1 MDPKSGNEYQNIHD
15 THNTQNIYDQRY
27 VINDDSVCNHLTT
40 IYDHISSEEIC
51 QDCGI
56 VINDQPEFY
65 ENNDEHFDRLLLAER
80 EVSNTFNDFTVRGIL
95 SSRMNNKNVDHL
107 GQYVKDP
114 AQMNRLRNIDK
125 LISVRSE
132 RSLRKAMYL
141 VTFCCD
147 KLSLPDFIKNRA
159 SEIYKKGHKEGVIK
173 GRSIKSCVIASITL
187 ACNEHDIYRNT
198 KDMITIIDEQDTNKF
213 RSDIFVSQRRFV
225 ENMDLKKTVLE
236 PHEKLPFIASRV
248 GLSKKSEV
256 LGLELYHKLKR
267 FDIKLFIGR
276 SPSAIAACMLYIA
289 TKYNKEF
296 VDQEQ
301 ITVAGDISKVTL
313 RKRCYEFV
321 ETLKRMGEPLP
332 LYFTEDDGDD
342 KEFKL
347 HYNGDLTIEV
357 NYKQRIIKAEKRG
370 RRRKLIK

>member
-1 MDPKSGNEYQNIHD
+1 MDTDSGNEYQNIHD
-15 THNTQNIYDQRY
+15 LHYSQQTLDQY
-27 VINDDSVCNHLTT
+27 FVLNDDSVCNHLTT

-56 VINDQPEFY
+56 VINSEPEYY
-65 ENNDEHFDRLLLAER
+65 ENNDEHFDRLILAER
-80 EVSNTFNDFTVRGIL
+80 EVSNTYNDFTVRGIL
-95 SSRMNNKNVDHL
+95 SSRINTKNIDHL
-107 GQYVKDP
+107 GQHVKDP

-141 VTFCCD
+141 VHFCCD
-147 KLSLPDFIKNRA
+147 KLTLPDYIKNRS

-198 KDMITIIDEQDTNKF
+198 KDMITIIDEPDTNKF

-248 GLSKKSEV
+248 GISKRSEL
-256 LGLELYHKLKR
+256 LGLDLYAKLKK

-321 ETLKRMGEPLP
+321 ETLKRMGEILP
-332 LYFTEDDGDD
+332 EYFTQDTGDD
-342 KEFKL
+342 KEYKI
-347 HYNGDLTIEV
+347 HCNGDLTMGV
-357 NYKQRIIKAEKRG
+357 NFKQRIIKAERRG